1 MLKTTDTGRRIEER
15 DGATVDMGPDPRHL
29 AIAREAWQ
37 ATIEERLAGR
47 TRPSVAHIDFDT
59 RGTAGYLR
67 YRRPITDAIDRFL
80 AERASEHNDDSSDS
94 AAFYRTLGRLIF
106 QYHDDQKST
115 AFFEARAGLTGLE
128 LVLDGIRDCPTLRRH
143 AALYAVTQATGRLG
157 ASILEDDERSARDL
171 VLAHLEAEWSY
182 RAFGSG
188 DDELLSLG
196 DEINRTAKG
205 LERACAA
212 AAGAWRRIAA
222 TDWREL
228 PTTERDERI
237 RRATIG

>member
-1 MLKTTDTGRRIEER
+1 MYKRQE
-15 DGATVDMGPDPRHL
+15 
-29 AIAREAWQ
+29 Q
-37 ATIEERLAGR
+37 
-47 TRPSVAHIDFDT
+47 
-59 RGTAGYLR
+59 
-67 YRRPITDAIDRFL
+67 
-80 AERASEHNDDSSDS
+80 NDDSGDS

-157 ASILEDDERSARDL
+157 ARVTEGDERSARDL
-171 VLAHLEAEWSY
+171 VLAHLEAEWTY
-182 RAFGSG
+182 RALGSS
-188 DDELLSLG
+188 DDELLLLG

-205 LERACAA
+205 LERACTA
-212 AAGAWRRIAA
+212 AAGVWRTIVA
-222 TDWREL
+222 TDWLEL

-237 RRATIG
+237 RRASLG